1 MKKTLLT
8 AGCTAMIAAM
18 LLCACTPAQTQPATE
33 GQMTTST
40 AGTTPETSAAPENPA
55 LPEWRYDFIKS
66 ESARYDYGKEEQ
78 YVPFWQTNIIYNEC
92 FCFVTGE
99 NGEPPTGR
107 LRFTPKRIISVRD
120 WSLSKEYVE
129 GRDYTFDKG
138 TLTFTRTENSSAPYF
153 TRNFLSGKNEDGSLM
168 EAFAGYDKAPWSTLG
183 YARWD
188 NAIYCI
194 GPELYQKQVFVTY
207 EYDPAE
213 FDGPAQQFQG
223 ARLKNTMA
231 KLLSGSEIS
240 VLFYGDSVPYGCD
253 ASSMYRRRPN
263 QDGFPKMFK
272 KALTDIY
279 GVKVKYTNT
288 SVGGTTSQWA
298 MENVDNEVIAHNPD
312 LVVLMTGG
320 NDSSDDAAEGC
331 EKNIA
336 AAVRRIKEKL
346 PHCEII
352 LMDTLL
358 SNKDGGFAFE
368 IEPALEGIHD
378 RIAQSEEGVV
388 SAGIFR
394 MHTYMLQGKH
404 YIDFSGNGLNHPN
417 DYLIRLYAQQL
428 LSTVVDFDA
437 VKARG

>member
-99 NGEPPTGR
+99 NGEAPTGR

-129 GRDYTFDKG
+129 GRDYTFDKN
-138 TLTFTRTENSSAPYF
+138 TLTFTRPDGSSVSYF

-168 EAFAGYDKAPWSTLG
+168 DPFTDANEAPWSTLG
-183 YARWD
+183 YARWN
-188 NAIYCI
+188 NAVYCV

-346 PHCEII
+346 PNCEII